1 MAEKPQLA
9 DHYAPAD
16 FFVVRTPLLALD
28 EVFDRPSQSAAGH
41 DREQLRERMRELFN
55 RPEVREALLLASPSL
70 DETYQDWHDN
80 PSGARGIK
88 AEPALVRYL
97 VRMAGRAT
105 PFGLF
110 AGCSVGR
117 VSDQQRGSA
126 ISIAPMAEYRRHT
139 RLDMEYLCS
148 LVAEIERRP
157 EIRCALSFRTN
168 SSLYCAADRW
178 RFAEARGAGRARSYQ
193 LVAID
198 DCPYLRAVLDRAATG
213 GTPTEL
219 AAALEPLGIATDDAL
234 TFVDELIDNQLLTSD
249 LEPAVTGGDA
259 LTALVARLATIP
271 AAHDYYEILH
281 GALLELKNLGQQP
294 LGEPRE
300 SYEALA
306 QQLEPLP
313 VKAELG
319 RLLQTD
325 LHKPAHGAVLGA
337 EVTDEIL
344 RGVEVLARQIERTD
358 SDLLGSFRKA
368 FSERYGDREVP
379 LVEVLDEELGIGFER
394 SQSPAA
400 AAAPL
405 LAGITFPQRGSS
417 TAYWTARHSV
427 LLQKLA
433 HVLASG
439 SRELRL
445 EAADL
450 SAMAAADPA
459 SPPTAFAAF
468 ASIAAPSPQALAAGD
483 FQVLLHYAAG
493 PSGARSL
500 GRFCQGD
507 AELERNV
514 TAHLAAEA
522 KLDPEAIYAEIV
534 HLPEGRLGNVLA
546 RPVLRQHEI
555 PFLGRSSAPAEQQI
569 PVTDLRVSVVGDRVV
584 LRSAALNRE
593 IRPRLTTAHNFAWRS
608 LGLYQFLCTLQN
620 QGNCGAIAWSWGPL
634 DAAPFLPRVIVGR
647 VVLARA
653 RWQVTE
659 DEFRPLVTA
668 ASADTSDNLMS
679 VVTAWR
685 TRRNLPRWV
694 LLQDGDNEL
703 PVDLENALSVA
714 SFVDLLRQRPAITLV
729 EMFPSPDELCA
740 TGPEGRFV
748 HELVVPF
755 VARKPVLATSSG
767 HDQSKTETN
776 QYVSASELADR
787 IAQIAADEVPYE
799 FAPGSEWLYAKI
811 YGGAATADR
820 VLVEHLRPVLEQL
833 SARGLIQQWF
843 FIRYSDPDEHLRLRL
858 QATPNLLQ
866 HEVWPVVRE
875 ALAAAREAGLAGRV
889 QLDTYQREV
898 RRYGGPVGVQLA
910 ENWFAADSRAALA
923 LIAATPGGQGQ
934 DLRWRMAL
942 VGLDRMLEDL
952 GFDLAEKARVARQAR
967 DGFAAEF
974 GVDAGLRQQL
984 SQKFRAERGLLTAL
998 FIAPENVSVEAS
1010 HDEPT
1015 ELDTIVAAFIKRSR
1029 DTRPIAHAFRHLD
1042 ERGALGCTLEELA
1055 LSLMH
1060 MWVNRVARAA
1070 HRAQEVVLYDFLDR
1084 LYHSQLARTAGQASN
1099 KGSDKQARAAALA

>member
-1 MAEKPQLA
+1 MAEKPKLA
-9 DHYAPAD
+9 DRFAPAD
-16 FFVVRTPLLALD
+16 FFVVRTPLLPLD
-28 EVFDRPSQSAAGH
+28 EVLDRQSLVGAGD
-41 DREQLRERMRELFN
+41 DREQLRERMRKLFN

-70 DETYQDWHDN
+70 HETYQDWHDD
-80 PSGARGIK
+80 PTCARGIK

-117 VSDQQRGSA
+117 VSDQQHGSA
-126 ISIAPMAEYRRHT
+126 ISIAPLAEYRRHA

-157 EIRCALSFRTN
+157 EIRRELGFHTN
-168 SSLYCAADRW
+168 SSLYRAADRW
-178 RFAEARGAGRARSYQ
+178 RYAEARGAGRARSYQ

-213 GTPTEL
+213 GTPAEL
-219 AAALEPLGIATDDAL
+219 AAALEPLGIETDDAL
-234 TFVDELIDNQLLTSD
+234 AFVDELIDNQLLTSD

-271 AAHDYYEILH
+271 AARDYYDILH
-281 GALLELKNLGQQP
+281 GALLGLADLGQRQ

-306 QQLEPLP
+306 RHLEPLP

-319 RLLQTD
+319 RLLQSD
-325 LHKPAHGAVLGA
+325 LYKPAPEAVLGT

-439 SRELRL
+439 TRELRL

-450 SAMAAADPA
+450 DAMAAADPA
-459 SPPTAFAAF
+459 SPPMAFGAF
-468 ASIAAPSPQALAAGD
+468 ASIAAPSPEALAAGD

-507 AELERNV
+507 AELERHV

-522 KLDPEAIYAEIV
+522 ELDPAAIYAEIV

-546 RPVLRQHEI
+546 RPVLRQYEI
-555 PFLGRSSAPAEQQI
+555 PFLGRSSAAAEQQI

-608 LGLYQFLCTLQN
+608 MGLYQFLGTLQN
-620 QGNCGAIAWSWGPL
+620 QGNCGAIAWNWGPL

-653 RWQVTE
+653 RWMVTE
-659 DEFRPLVTA
+659 EEFRPLVDA
-668 ASADTSDNLMS
+668 AAADASENLMS
-679 VVTAWR
+679 VVEAWR

-703 PVDLENALSVA
+703 PVDLENELSVT
-714 SFVDLLRQRPAITLV
+714 SFVDLLRQRPAVTLV

-755 VARKPVLATSSG
+755 VARKPVPATTAG
-767 HDQSKTETN
+767 HDESTTTIKQQAPSNEPTE
-776 QYVSASELADR
+776 R
-787 IAQIAADEVPYE
+787 IAPVAAGEVTYE

-833 SARGLIQQWF
+833 SARGLIRQWF
-843 FIRYSDPDEHLRLRL
+843 FLRYSDPDEHLRLRI

-866 HEVWPVVRE
+866 HEVWPIVRE

-910 ENWFAADSRAALA
+910 ETWFAADSRAALA

-942 VGLDRMLEDL
+942 VGLDRMLDDL

-974 GVDAGLRQQL
+974 GVNAGLRQQL

-998 FIAPENVSVEAS
+998 FIAPDYLAAEAS
-1010 HDEPT
+1010 NNEPT
-1015 ELDTIVAAFIKRSR
+1015 ERDTIVAAFIKRSR
-1029 DTRPIAHAFRHLD
+1029 DTRPIAQAFRHLD

-1084 LYHSQLARTAGQASN
+1084 LYHSQLARTAGI
-1099 KGSDKQARAAALA
+1099 DKQSRAAALA

>member
-9 DHYAPAD
+9 EHFAPAD
-16 FFVVRTPLLALD
+16 FFVVRTPLLPLGD
-28 EVFDRPSQSAAGH
+28 VFERQSQSAVGA
-41 DREQLRERMRELFN
+41 DREQLRERMRMVFN

-70 DETYQDWHDN
+70 HEAYQDWHDD
-80 PSGARGIK
+80 PSGSRGQK

-117 VSDQQRGSA
+117 VSGEQRGSA
-126 ISIAPMAEYRRHT
+126 IAIAPLGEYRRHT

-148 LVAEIERRP
+148 LVTEIERRP
-157 EIRCALSFRTN
+157 EIRSELRFHTN
-168 SSLYCAADRW
+168 SSLYQAADRW
-178 RFAEARGAGRARSYQ
+178 RYAEARGAGRARSYQ

-198 DCPYLRAVLDRAATG
+198 DCPYLRAALDRAATG
-213 GTPTEL
+213 GSPAEL
-219 AAALEPLGIATDDAL
+219 AAALVPLGIEADDAL
-234 TFVDELIDNQLLTSD
+234 AFVHELIDNQLLTSD
-249 LEPAVTGGDA
+249 LEPAVTGGDPLA
-259 LTALVARLATIP
+259 ALVARLATIP
-271 AAHDYYEILH
+271 AARDYHDILH
-281 GALLELKNLGQQP
+281 GALLGLGQLGQRP

-300 SYEALA
+300 SYETLA
-306 QQLEPLP
+306 RNLDPLP

-325 LHKPAHGAVLGA
+325 LHKPAPEAVLGT
-337 EVTDEIL
+337 EVTDEIM
-344 RGVEVLARQIERTD
+344 RGVEVLARQIERAD
-358 SDLLGSFRKA
+358 CDLLASFRKA

-450 SAMAAADPA
+450 NAMAAADPA
-459 SPPTAFAAF
+459 SPPAAFAAF
-468 ASIAAPSPQALAAGD
+468 ASIAAPCPQALAAGD

-507 AELERNV
+507 TELARHV
-514 TAHLAAEA
+514 SGHLAAEGE
-522 KLDPEAIYAEIV
+522 LDPEAIYAEIV

-546 RPVLRQHEI
+546 RPVLRQYEI

-584 LRSAALNRE
+584 LRSATLNRE

-608 LGLYQFLCTLQN
+608 MGLYQFLCTLQN

-634 DAAPFLPRVIVGR
+634 DAAPFLPRVVVGR
-647 VVLARA
+647 VVVARA
-653 RWQVTE
+653 RWQVNE
-659 DEFRPLVTA
+659 DELRPLVSA
-668 ASADTSDNLMS
+668 AANNASINASENLMP
-679 VVTAWR
+679 VVAAWR
-685 TRRNLPRWV
+685 ARRNLPRWV

-703 PVDLENALSVA
+703 PIDLEHELSVE
-714 SFVDLLRQRPAITLV
+714 SFIDLLRQRPAITLV

-740 TGPEGRFV
+740 SGPEGRFV

-755 VARKPVLATSSG
+755 VARKLVPATTTR
-767 HDQSKTETN
+767 DLQSPTTIN
-776 QYVSASELADR
+776 RPGFA
-787 IAQIAADEVPYE
+787 EVPEQRSRPTADHEVTYE

-820 VLVEHLRPVLEQL
+820 VLLEYLRPVLTQL
-833 SARGLIQQWF
+833 TARGLIQQWF
-843 FIRYSDPDEHLRLRL
+843 FIRYSDPDEHLRLRI

-866 HEVWPVVRE
+866 HEVWPIVRE
-875 ALAAAREAGLAGRV
+875 ALAAARTAGLAGRV

-898 RRYGGPVGVQLA
+898 RRYGGPIGVQLA
-910 ENWFAADSRAALA
+910 ETWFAADSRAALA

-942 VGLDRMLEDL
+942 MGLDRLLEDL
-952 GFDLAEKARVARQAR
+952 GFDLAEKAHVARQAR

-984 SQKFRAERGLLTAL
+984 SQKFRAERSLLTAL
-998 FIAPENVSVEAS
+998 FNTPGGAATGASDVET
-1010 HDEPT
+1010 T
-1015 ELDTIVAAFIKRSR
+1015 EFDTIIAAFIKRSR
-1029 DTRPIAHAFRHLD
+1029 DTRPIAQAFRHLD

-1084 LYHSQLARTAGQASN
+1084 LYHSQLARSAGR
-1099 KGSDKQARAAALA
+1099 DKPSRAAALA